1 MTPSS
6 VDSGRVVRRFTQRIQ
21 APPERV
27 FPLLCPVREGEW
39 LDGWAERVE
48 ILHSDSGVVEEGC
61 VFRTRAPGRPE
72 TVWVVSRHDPA
83 ARVVEFVRVTT
94 GLLATRL
101 AIEVHE
107 DGGGSRVEIEYTFT
121 PLGEAGRA
129 ELAAK
134 HSAEAFARDMRWWED
149 SMNHWLAT
157 GERLRQ
163 PAA

>member
-1 MTPSS
+1 MLPSQ
-6 VDSGRVVRRFTQRIQ
+6 VDSGRVIRRFTQRIQ

-27 FPLLCPVREGEW
+27 FPLLCPVREAEW

-48 ILHSDSGVVEEGC
+48 IVHSDSGLVEEGC

-83 ARVVEFVRVTT
+83 AGAVEFVRVTT

-101 AIEVHE
+101 AIGVSE
-107 DGGGSRVEIEYTFT
+107 DGGASRVEIEYTFT

-129 ELAAK
+129 ELESSF
-134 HSAEAFARDMRWWED
+134 SAEAFARDLRWWEE

-157 GERLRQ
+157 GERLRA